1 MEEPNASADTS
12 TLEYLVR
19 HLLLAKQQ
27 EDVCKFHRI
36 ALEEK
41 IAVLIPGPDRGQK
54 TVKLSDGSSVTVE
67 RGFNY
72 KADCAA
78 IETEFCQ
85 ANKPPPVKIKTTREL
100 DVVGYEWTLANDPE
114 GAAMLNGKVV
124 VTPRKIA
131 VSVKEK
137 K

>member
-1 MEEPNASADTS
+1 MTDLTVVDLSS
-12 TLEYLVR
+12 LECLVR
-19 HLLLAKQQ
+19 HLLRAKQQ
-27 EDVCKFHRI
+27 EDAARSGRI

-41 IAVLIPGPDRGQK
+41 IAALIPGPDRGQK

-72 KADCAA
+72 RADCAA
-78 IETEFCQ
+78 IETEFDQ
-85 ANKPPPVKIKTTREL
+85 ATKPAPVKTKTTREL
-100 DVVGYEWTLANDPE
+100 DVVGYEWYLANDPE

-124 VTPRKIA
+124 ITPKKIA